1 MRKLTLG
8 IALASIVAVG
18 TAYYNRTTLI
28 TWAAG
33 EMLESRLNGA
43 ISNIERTPF
52 DLLISADV
60 TRQFVNDRHGGLYG
74 ARKAFLDKY
83 LCGPV
88 FGDKH
93 DGYDKQKNM
102 NSACFDV
109 LYADNGSDVSHWYG
123 KQGIPVFA
131 APLVARF
138 RATMMQ
144 KARDH
149 LADPAHLRAF
159 YEARKQLAVS
169 YIRGLNA
176 DERKQTIECL
186 ESAQVAFATFYRPQV
201 QEAYA
206 LVVKTEHDWRN
217 HYSNPDEQRAGT
229 TVSLS
234 LDQLDDELGPFKKWE
249 AANAHLRTVSAN
261 AGIAMFAGRR
271 HSEGGRQV
279 IETYATITADLLTIV
294 K

>member
-8 IALASIVAVG
+8 IALASIVVAG
-18 TAYYNRTTLI
+18 SAYYNRTALI
-28 TWAAG
+28 NWAAG

-43 ISNIERTPF
+43 IANIERTPF
-52 DLLISADV
+52 DRLISADV
-60 TRQFVNDRHGGLYG
+60 TRQVVNDRHGGLYG
-74 ARKAFLDKY
+74 ARKAFFDKY

-102 NSACFDV
+102 SSACFDV

-123 KQGIPVFA
+123 KQGIPVSA
-131 APLVARF
+131 APLVAKF

-144 KARDH
+144 KARDY

-169 YIRGLNA
+169 FIRGLNA
-176 DERKQTIECL
+176 DERKQTIEHL
-186 ESAQVAFATFYRPQV
+186 ESAQAAFATFYQPEV

-206 LVVKTEHDWRN
+206 LVVKTEHDWLNYDRKL
-217 HYSNPDEQRAGT
+217 YEQRAGT
-229 TVSLS
+229 TGSLS
-234 LDQLDDELGPFKKWE
+234 LDQLDEELRPFKMWE
-249 AANAHLRTVSAN
+249 AANAHLRTVSSDV
-261 AGIAMFAGRR
+261 GIAMFAGRR
-271 HSEGGRQV
+271 HNEGGRPIV
-279 IETYATITADLLTIV
+279 EAYASITADLLASV